1 MLRQCRAM
9 RLTRA
14 LAITLGMVLV
24 LLLCFLPT
32 MIECDTMLTFGL
44 AEVLGAAAL
53 ACCVVAGTAV
63 TPPDSAW
70 VGGLL
75 GAGLYLLP
83 GLLLGVVLGG
93 WLLGSF
99 EWYSLRILL
108 LWPAF
113 PVALASCSD

>member
-1 MLRQCRAM
+1 MLPNCPAM

-14 LAITLGMVLV
+14 LATTLGMVLV
-24 LLLCFLPT
+24 LLLCFLPAV
-32 MIECDTMLTFGL
+32 IECDTLSTFGL
-44 AEVLGAAAL
+44 AEVLGAVAL
-53 ACCVVAGTAV
+53 ACCVVAGAAV

-83 GLLLGVVLGG
+83 GLLLGVLLGE

-99 EWYSLRILL
+99 EWFSVRILL

-113 PVALASCSD
+113 PLALASCSD